1 MVVEFVGWVNQYD
14 SPNSNPP
21 GPTAERLPLVKCP
34 PARFRPVRASVWAA
48 AFAIGLA
55 AQVQAATPGQFAPA
69 SRFGAAPSAGGRS
82 YGAASLGI
90 GRPAVSPYL
99 NILRNDGL
107 GPLNYQTLVRPQIEA
122 RNAYLRQ
129 GAEIRGL
136 ESEMRNRRRPDD
148 QPGAIRQ
155 TGHGTSFFNYSHYFN
170 YPGVA
175 D

>member
-1 MVVEFVGWVNQYD
+1 M
-14 SPNSNPP
+14 
-21 GPTAERLPLVKCP
+21 
-34 PARFRPVRASVWAA
+34 
-48 AFAIGLA
+48 
-55 AQVQAATPGQFAPA
+55 
-69 SRFGAAPSAGGRS
+69 
-82 YGAASLGI
+82 
-90 GRPAVSPYL
+90 SPYL